1 MFFFHLNLELT
12 YSAHRYLLFRVS
24 GSNLPPSTFPFS
36 FLFLLIPRFS
46 LLLPQ
51 VTYLLNFIP
60 TFCPTPT
67 PCIDPP
73 TSPPIL
79 YPLTLRSS
87 FLFPYP
93 PPSSPWPFFHFSTS
107 GFAPDTSK

>member
-1 MFFFHLNLELT
+1 MFFFHLNLELI
-12 YSAHRYLLFRVS
+12 SIVYLRVS

-60 TFCPTPT
+60 TFCPSPM

-79 YPLTLRSS
+79 YPLTLTSS

-93 PPSSPWPFFHFSTS
+93 PFLSLALFPFFHLRFRSRYLQLS
-107 GFAPDTSK
+107 